1 MNKKRLG
8 RHLTPPL
15 ARPQYVSVP
24 EGFITAL
31 AWHYFDTQE
40 VAGQQL
46 GPGIGLRYRGDPLKK
61 KVTYV
66 ITEPDVS
73 ELSDFGEDLLLSG
86 ITVETQPSD
95 LASAVSNSLLGIR
108 APKGTFQ
115 PISPLTPAMALMQN
129 MIGIQGAAHPPDL
142 SGILETMFSFGM
154 PDAEDQRTASK
165 LWADASETR
174 LGLDDLLKAL
184 STSLEKNRFSKGI
197 QVKDRGP
204 VNREFAGIYGSG
216 PFNWFVS
223 AWSNLTSPA
232 WTAALPARV
241 WSDWACT
248 ILRMVFG
255 MGYLWEAAWY
265 ESLARRILRT
275 QAVTWD
281 DIESNLED
289 LLPWQSSSSGV
300 QSRDVASR
308 VKWRIHRSYRIRETI
323 SKWIGDNGMHDQEV
337 DQVLSA
343 MGQDDELRNNLRAD
357 LSSNGTPANNALE
370 AVRYALMVRESRGQ
384 FADYYGLLKSRGTRY
399 LVPEPG
405 IEWLAVVTSLAS
417 PTPGASI
424 YLADVTMSLE
434 MLGTRPDRQDLVMM
448 LEEAGLA
455 RGSADADQGVSVA
468 TAY

>member
-1 MNKKRLG
+1 MSQKRLG

-31 AWHYFDTQE
+31 AWHYFDTDE
-40 VAGQQL
+40 VAGHKL
-46 GPGIGLRYRGDPLKK
+46 GRGIGLRYRGDALKK

-66 ITEPDVS
+66 ITEPEVS
-73 ELSDFGEDLLLSG
+73 DLDEFGKDLLQSG
-86 ITVETQPSD
+86 ITVEAQPRD
-95 LASAVSNSLLGIR
+95 LASAVTNSLLGIR

-129 MIGIQGAAHPPDL
+129 MVGIQGAAQPPDL
-142 SGILETMFSFGM
+142 SGILETMFSFGL
-154 PDAEDQRTASK
+154 PNSEDQRSASK
-165 LWADASETR
+165 LWASACETR
-174 LGLDDLLKAL
+174 LGLDPLLKTL
-184 STSLEKNRFSKGI
+184 SRSLEKNRFSLGI

-204 VNREFAGIYGSG
+204 VNREFAGIYESG
-216 PFNWFVS
+216 PFSWFVS

-248 ILRMVFG
+248 VLRMVFG

-265 ESLARRILRT
+265 EVLARRILQP
-275 QAVTWD
+275 QAATWD
-281 DIESNLED
+281 EIESNLED

-323 SKWIGDNGMHDQEV
+323 SKWIVDKGMQEHDV
-337 DQVLSA
+337 DDVLSA
-343 MGQDDELRNNLRAD
+343 MGQDAELRYQLRGS
-357 LSSNGTPANNALE
+357 LSSNSTPADNALE

-417 PTPGASI
+417 QTPGASI
-424 YLADVTMSLE
+424 HLADVTLALE